1 MRSIIKKAAG
11 FVLALAVVVTFVAA
25 MSGSVLAKQPPGQ
38 LGHEGPPGHQ
48 GGPNHNPP
56 HP

>member
-1 MRSIIKKAAG
+1 MRSTIKKAAG